1 MPSLPAM
8 PIVDHPSTK
17 PNGEPFTVD
26 DRAYWELQSTY
37 LKEHGGTTG
46 IRRHVHLE
54 YPKMLYR
61 AKDALRRPDSYEQK
75 IVGSA
80 SEQADVVRAGPWAET
95 MDQAFALLNQQGET
109 VARAAAEVAASA
121 ERMTEPAKR
130 QYRKRSAESV
140 EHVTE

>member
-1 MPSLPAM
+1 
-8 PIVDHPSTK
+8 
-17 PNGEPFTVD
+17 
-26 DRAYWELQSTY
+26 
-37 LKEHGGTTG
+37 
-46 IRRHVHLE
+46 
-54 YPKMLYR
+54 
-61 AKDALRRPDSYEQK
+61 
-75 IVGSA
+75 
-80 SEQADVVRAGPWAET
+80 